1 MSLDEDQIFI
11 LLTITNVLGW
21 TSFIFNTL
29 IFIGYGLN
37 PKSRQFPSS
46 IFWYALIPSIVQSAG
61 IPIGTFTGNPAINA
75 PDSPLCSLQALFI
88 HYGYISWCTWVFIST
103 IHLYLLIVK
112 AKVFANPERT
122 DRIYLMLGFVLPVVP
137 VLAALIGR
145 AYGSSGGWC
154 YVSRKDNGFWMLFT
168 NTLLIVLLALGSLI
182 MTTIVVVHVQIGLWK
197 LKRKQDKTQ
206 EYQHAINSVSS
217 FQKRLITFISLF
229 CAIFLVG
236 SGVRIR
242 QIYMWNTTGGDL
254 EWAWSVVLT
263 CIFGLTGIIHLLA
276 YGTNKSLYVQACK
289 SVKRSKN
296 QANDTTCCV

>member
-1 MSLDEDQIFI
+1 MALDEHQLFV

-46 IFWYALIPSIVQSAG
+46 VFWYALIPSIIQSAG
-61 IPIGTFTGNPAINA
+61 VPIGTFASNPAINA

-88 HYGYISWCTWVFIST
+88 HYGYISWCVWVFLST
-103 IHLYLLIVK
+103 VHLYLLIVQS
-112 AKVFANPERT
+112 KVFANPDRA
-122 DRIYLMLGFVLPVVP
+122 DRIYLVLGFVLPVVP

-154 YVSRKDNGFWMLFT
+154 YVSKKDQGWWLLFT
-168 NTLLIVLLALGSLI
+168 NTFWIILLALGALI
-182 MTTIVVVHVQIGLWK
+182 LTSIIVAYVQIRLWK
-197 LKRKQDKTQ
+197 LKRSQNKTQ
-206 EYQHAINSVSS
+206 EYQHAIESISS

-229 CAIFLVG
+229 CTIFLVG

-242 QIYMWNTTGGDL
+242 QIYMWHTSGADL
-254 EWAWSVVLT
+254 EWGWSLVLT
-263 CIFGLTGIIHLLA
+263 TIFGLTGIIHLLS
-276 YGTNKSLYVQACK
+276 YGTNKALYVQCWKTVKK
-289 SVKRSKN
+289 SQTKN
-296 QANDTTCCV
+296 DANCCV